1 MNIFWI
7 GLIAIILFLFYQYR
21 KLEQKYIRIL
31 DNDKIEDIDIEKI
44 LKKVTKIEADL
55 QVIKREISKES
66 NDA

>member
-7 GLIAIILFLFYQYR
+7 GLITIIVFLFYQYR